1 MFLDMLLKELDCFE
15 LFLAF
20 LEFACVGFVFKFAD
34 LDTQAL
40 VRKIL
45 AHRYGL
51 AINVE
56 ILLKFLSSTGDI
68 LLIKLFIF
76 QFIINNHILI
86 NPVLPERKPQLI
98 LKRGLEDSFVFATYL
113 TLSCDLDLY
122 LCLLCFIN
130 YFRSADFDD
139 FDDLDSLEDLRS
151 LLYFFFFL

>member
-1 MFLDMLLKELDCFE
+1 MFLDMLLKELDCVE

-20 LEFACVGFVFKFAD
+20 LEFTCIGFVFQFAD
-34 LDTQAL
+34 FDAQAL

-45 AHRYGL
+45 AHGYWL

-56 ILLKFLSSTGDI
+56 VLLKFLSSTSDI

-98 LKRGLEDSFVFATYL
+98 LKRGLVGSLIFATYF
-113 TLSCDLDLY
+113 TLSCDLDLDLY
-122 LCLLCFIN
+122 LLCFIN

-139 FDDLDSLEDLRS
+139 LDDLDSLEDLRS